1 MGLVLDCI
9 LDGHGESGIV
19 LASFVSADLR
29 SPVFDVLGP
38 VFIPGIFFGGGIT
51 PNNRQIVRSKYFFS
65 AGQ

>member
-9 LDGHGESGIV
+9 LDGHGECGIV

-38 VFIPGIFFGGGIT
+38 VFIPGILFGGIT
-51 PNNRQIVRSKYFFS
+51 PNDCQIVRSKYFFS